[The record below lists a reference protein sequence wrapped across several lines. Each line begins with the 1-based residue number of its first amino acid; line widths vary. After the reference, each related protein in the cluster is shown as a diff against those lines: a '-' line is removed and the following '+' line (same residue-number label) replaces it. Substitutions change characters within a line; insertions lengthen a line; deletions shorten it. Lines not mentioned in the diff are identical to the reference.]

1 LPGRQ
6 ALTRG
11 RAIAVSGS
19 TVDFIVLP
27 LVMIPVLG
35 AWLFAVYHANSH
47 PGVFEHVP
55 SLDEIQA
62 DTEIRSAPP
71 GEVMSG
77 QSSAD
82 DR

>member
-1 LPGRQ
+1 
-6 ALTRG
+6 
-11 RAIAVSGS
+11 VSGS

-62 DTEIRSAPP
+62 ATPD
-71 GEVMSG
+71 EVMSG